1 MADNYITIRQVA
13 KLIGVTPLTLRNW
26 DRRGL
31 LVAYRNP
38 INNYRLYRY
47 ADVMDFLAEIKRS
60 GPLRGEEQKLPVT
73 LMEDTDSAAEALT
86 SAPDDL
92 LPPAV

>member
-47 ADVMDFLAEIKRS
+47 ADVMDFLAEIKKS
-60 GPLRGEEQKLPVT
+60 GPLRGGEQKLPVT
-73 LMEDTDSAAEALT
+73 CAEDTDTAAEVT
-86 SAPDDL
+86 PTDPDDL

>member
-1 MADNYITIRQVA
+1 MNDSYLTIRQVA

-26 DRRGL
+26 DKRGL
-31 LVAYRNP
+31 LLAYRNP

-73 LMEDTDSAAEALT
+73 FTEDADTAAEAPA
-86 SAPDDL
+86 SNPDDL